1 MHSSQQKRE
10 YLLYIPQGY
19 HKEQQE
25 PLALVIYTA
34 AQANGQR
41 TASRYYGWTKL
52 AEKEKFIAA
61 FPTALGSPTS
71 WKGAW
76 RGPPT
81 QDSQFFSE
89 LIDLLVTGTENRQKS
104 SLHDRS

>member
-34 AQANGQR
+34 AQA
-41 TASRYYGWTKL
+41 TDSEPL
-52 AEKEKFIAA
+52 AD
-61 FPTALGSPTS
+61 TTV
-71 WKGAW
+71 
-76 RGPPT
+76 GP
-81 QDSQFFSE
+81 S
-89 LIDLLVTGTENRQKS
+89 
-104 SLHDRS
+104 

>member
-10 YLLYIPQGY
+10 YLLYIPQG
-19 HKEQQE
+19 
-25 PLALVIYTA
+25 A
-34 AQANGQR
+34 ARAAGSGYLHGRSSNGQR

-52 AEKEKFIAA
+52 AEKEKSIAA